1 MVLPEACLRFSP
13 SGRGVG
19 LQAPYH
25 HLAKKPTP
33 RVHKGNATVIG
44 AVRGVIFFE
53 QWHEEHMVQ
62 YTGVATLNK
71 CIEQFRQDLPEGPTP
86 VVTQVLNRDLS
97 QRSRFS

>member
-33 RVHKGNATVIG
+33 RVQKRNATVVG
-44 AVRGVIFFE
+44 AVRGVVFFE

-97 QRSRFS
+97 QRSRFT